1 MLFRKLFQIL
11 VLGGAAIGTN
21 AGCSTAQAQQGT
33 DNKPD
38 ARRAA
43 TPDGGT
49 AAPQGSNDKGTA
61 DAGGGGVEGW

>member
-1 MLFRKLFQIL
+1 MFRKLFQIL
-11 VLGGAAIGTN
+11 VLGGAAIGAGT
-21 AGCSTAQAQQGT
+21 GCSTAQAQQAT

-38 ARRAA
+38 ARKNA
-43 TPDGGT
+43 TTADGGT